1 MGVNMI
7 DGWENKTNYT
17 VNDLENCTI
26 IDRGDYSFQELNEL
40 LNLDRSIRLPT
51 SAELDILHD
60 WERLCDSPDSYWDNG
75 FFKTIARDY
84 DEEDNDLCLQLIL
97 LKEGEK

>member
-7 DGWENKTNYT
+7 DGWENKKNYT

-26 IDRGDYSFQELNEL
+26 IDRGDYTWHELNDL
-40 LNLDRSIRLPT
+40 LNSDNSVKLPT
-51 SAELDILHD
+51 PDELDILHD
-60 WERLCDSPDSYWDNG
+60 WEKIPYSPDSYWD
-75 FFKTIARDY
+75 RDY
-84 DEEDNDLCLQLIL
+84 FNHISILENNLYAYNHKLVL

>member
-1 MGVNMI
+1 MI

-40 LNLDRSIRLPT
+40 LNLDSSIRLPT

-60 WERLCDSPDSYWDNG
+60 WEKIPYSPDSYWD
-75 FFKTIARDY
+75 RDY
-84 DEEDNDLCLQLIL
+84 FNHISILENNLYAYNHKLVL
-97 LKEGEK
+97 LKEGERCL